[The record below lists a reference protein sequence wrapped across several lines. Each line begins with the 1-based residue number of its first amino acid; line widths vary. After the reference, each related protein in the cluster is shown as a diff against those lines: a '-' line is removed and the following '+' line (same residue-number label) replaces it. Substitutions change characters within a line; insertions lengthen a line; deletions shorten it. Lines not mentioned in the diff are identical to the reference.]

1 MLGLIARKF
10 SATFY
15 NYPQAPVVTER
26 KGEFAKLKVALIAD
40 HLTETCLTFECRVRN
55 VTPKN
60 FSDVLRSWRPDL
72 LLVES
77 AFHGWCGCWRYE
89 LAKQSRWMRLTRPT
103 AIFRVLDCAR
113 SLGIPTVFWNKDD
126 GAFFDHF
133 IDVAKNF
140 DHIFTT
146 DATCVPRYRAV
157 APSGTT
163 VGTLM
168 IPYQPAFHSFD
179 GFDFSTRTACFTGS
193 YYRKILN
200 SRRLYLDMLF
210 EAAQE
215 SGARIDV
222 FDRNYDRLSRR
233 FEFSFPETGAVRVH
247 PRVSHWETGR
257 LYKSH
262 ALSINV
268 NSVTDSE
275 TMCSRRLLEI
285 LACGGIAMTNPS
297 ACVTRHFAP
306 YCQVVSTPEEA
317 RETFARL
324 RHGPDSTDLE
334 RAAEGARYVSTAH
347 TWSHRLQDICATA
360 GV

>member
-1 MLGLIARKF
+1 MFGLIARKF
-10 SATFY
+10 SSTFY
-15 NYPQAPVVTER
+15 KYPQAPKVTDRE
-26 KGEFAKLKVALIAD
+26 GEFARLKVALIAD

-60 FSDVLRSWRPDL
+60 FRDVLCSWRPDV

-89 LAKQSRWMRLTRPT
+89 LAKQPLWLRCTKPK
-103 AIFRVLDCAR
+103 AIFRVLESAR
-113 SLGIPTVFWNKDD
+113 SMSIPTVFWNKDD

-133 IDVAKNF
+133 IDIAKSF

-146 DATCVPRYRAV
+146 DANCIPRYRAV
-157 APSGTT
+157 VPTSTT
-163 VGTLM
+163 VDTLM

-193 YYRKILN
+193 YYLKILN
-200 SRRLYLDMLF
+200 ARRFYLDMLF
-210 EAAQE
+210 QSAQE
-215 SGARIDV
+215 AGARIDV
-222 FDRNYDRLSRR
+222 FDRNHDRFSRK
-233 FEFSFPETGAVRVH
+233 FEFSFRKTNAVRVH

-257 LYKSH
+257 LYKTH

-297 ACVTRHFAP
+297 ACVTKYFAP
-306 YCQVVSTPEEA
+306 YCQVVSTPDEA

-324 RHGPDSTDLE
+324 HQGPDRHHLE
-334 RAAEGARYVSTAH
+334 RAAEGARYVRTAH
-347 TWSHRLQDICATA
+347 TWGHRLNDICRVA
-360 GV
+360 GI

>member
-1 MLGLIARKF
+1 MFGLIARKF
-10 SATFY
+10 SSTFY
-15 NYPQAPVVTER
+15 SYPQAPKVTER
-26 KGEFAKLKVALIAD
+26 TGEFAKLKVALIAD
-40 HLTETCLTFECRVRN
+40 HLTESCLTFECRVRN
-55 VTPKN
+55 VTPQN
-60 FSDVLRSWRPDL
+60 FRDVLRSWRPDL

-77 AFHGWCGCWRYE
+77 AFHGWGGCWRYE
-89 LAKQSRWMRLTRPT
+89 LAKQSRWMRLTKPT

-113 SLGIPTVFWNKDD
+113 SMGLPTVFWNKDD
-126 GAFFDHF
+126 GAFFDQF
-133 IDVAKNF
+133 IDVAKSF

-157 APSGTT
+157 VPDGTT

-168 IPYQPAFHSFD
+168 IPYQPVFHSFD

-200 SRRLYLDMLF
+200 ARRTYLDMLF
-210 EAAQE
+210 QAAGE

-222 FDRNYDRLSRR
+222 FDRNHDRLSRR
-233 FEFSFPETGAVRVH
+233 FEFSFPEMDTLKVH
-247 PRVSHWETGR
+247 PRIAHWETGR

-262 ALSINV
+262 VLSINV
-268 NSVTDSE
+268 NSVTDSD

-297 ACVTRHFAP
+297 RCVSRYFAP
-306 YCQVVSTPEEA
+306 YCRVVSTPEEA
-317 RETFARL
+317 REVFSRL
-324 RHGPDSTDLE
+324 RHGPDRQDLE
-334 RAAEGARYVSTAH
+334 RAAEGARYVRGAH
-347 TWSHRLQDICATA
+347 TWAHRLQDICAVT

>member
-15 NYPQAPVVTER
+15 SYPQAPVVTER

-40 HLTETCLTFECRVRN
+40 HLTESCLTFECRVRN

-60 FSDVLRSWRPDL
+60 FRDVLRSWRPDM

-89 LAKQSRWMRLTRPT
+89 LAKQSRLMRLTNPT
-103 AIFRVLDCAR
+103 AIFRVLECAR
-113 SLGIPTVFWNKDD
+113 SLGIPAVFWNKDD

-133 IDVAKNF
+133 IHIAKSF
-140 DHIFTT
+140 DHVFTT
-146 DATCVPRYRAV
+146 DAACVPRYRAV
-157 APSGTT
+157 VPASTT
-163 VGTLM
+163 VNTLM
-168 IPYQPAFHSFD
+168 IPYQPAVHSFN
-179 GFDFSTRTACFTGS
+179 GFDFSFRTACFTGS

-210 EAAQE
+210 AAAQE

-222 FDRNYDRLSRR
+222 FDRNHDRLSRR
-233 FEFSFPETGAVRVH
+233 FEFSFPETDAVQVH
-247 PRVSHWETGR
+247 PRVAHWETGR

-262 ALSINV
+262 SLSINV

-297 ACVTRHFAP
+297 LCVTKYFAP
-306 YCQVVSTPEEA
+306 YCHVVSTPEEA
-317 RETFARL
+317 REAFARL
-324 RHGPDSTDLE
+324 HHGPDSRDLE
-334 RAAEGARYVSTAH
+334 RAAEGARYVRSAH
-347 TWSHRLQDICATA
+347 TWAHRLNDICAVIGA
-360 GV
+360 